1 MENESQS
8 SKASKTPVLS
18 ATTANSPSHNREV
31 YLAYYKRTAF
41 SKSKP
46 EDPEKDIYNSIR
58 MDEALSRLIKECL
71 TTAEVKPSDIN
82 DLIVGC
88 ALQFD
93 ENWTMGGRHPALL
106 ADLPRVPSVAMDR
119 QCGSSLNAIG
129 AGAMEIMTG
138 NSDIV
143 LAGGFEHLT
152 HVPMTNNPNLK
163 PNMALLLRPE
173 YAKYD
178 MNTAYRMGLTAE
190 KLARLRGIQ
199 REAMDQ
205 YSYESQ
211 KLASRAQSEEY
222 FTGEIMPLEVE
233 RGGETVKV
241 DRDQSIRPDT
251 TLEQIKRLPP
261 AFSSDG
267 RITAGNSCPINAGA
281 SLVMLVSGQKLK
293 EYGFK
298 PLTRI
303 VSMGW
308 AAVDPSIMGEGVVPA
323 SKKALANAGL
333 RPEDIDLWEINEA
346 FAVVVLN
353 ALKELGGIPR
363 EKVNVKGGAIAIGHP
378 HGASGA
384 RLAGTLGRI
393 LNEKR
398 NEKGVAALCTAGGQG
413 YSIVFERA
421 S

>member
-1 MENESQS
+1 LSTHRS
-8 SKASKTPVLS
+8 AKTPQL
-18 ATTANSPSHNREV
+18 RDV
-31 YLAYYKRTAF
+31 YLAYFKRTGF

-46 EDPEKDIYNSIR
+46 EDPEKDVFNSIR
-58 MDEALSRLIKECL
+58 MDEALSRLIKQCL
-71 TTAEVKPSDIN
+71 TDTGVKSRDIN

-106 ADLPRVPSVAMDR
+106 ANLPEVPSVAMDR

-143 LAGGFEHLT
+143 FAGGFEHLT
-152 HVPMTNNPNLK
+152 HVPMTNNPSLK

-199 REAMDQ
+199 RDEMDQ

-211 KLASRAQSEEY
+211 KLAAKAQEGGY
-222 FTGEIMPLEVE
+222 FAGEIMPLEVE
-233 RGGETVKV
+233 KNGETVRV
-241 DRDQSIRPDT
+241 DRDQSVRGDT
-251 TLEQIKRLPP
+251 TLDQMRKLPP
-261 AFSSDG
+261 AFSQDG

-281 SLVMLVSGQKLK
+281 SLVMLASGEKLK
-293 EYGFK
+293 EYGFA
-298 PLTRI
+298 PLARI
-303 VSMGW
+303 VSIGW
-308 AAVDPSIMGEGVVPA
+308 GAVDPSIMGEGVVPA
-323 SKKALANAGL
+323 TKKALSNAGL
-333 RPEDIDLWEINEA
+333 KPEDIDLWEINEA

-353 ALKELGGIPR
+353 AIKELGGIRR
-363 EKVNVKGGAIAIGHP
+363 ENVNVKGGAIAIGHP

-384 RLAGTLGRI
+384 RLAGTLSRI
-393 LNEKR
+393 LNEKKKER
-398 NEKGVAALCTAGGQG
+398 GVATLCTAGGQG
-413 YSIVFERA
+413 YSVILERA
-421 S
+421 Q

>member
-1 MENESQS
+1 MS
-8 SKASKTPVLS
+8 SSGR
-18 ATTANSPSHNREV
+18 REV
-31 YLAYYKRTAF
+31 YLAYFKRTAF

-46 EDPEKDIYNSIR
+46 ENPEKDVYNSIR
-58 MDEALSRLIKECL
+58 MDEALSRLIKQCL
-71 TTAEVKPSDIN
+71 TDTGVRPRDIN

-106 ADLPRVPSVAMDR
+106 AHLPEVPSVAMDR

-143 LAGGFEHLT
+143 FAGGFEHLT
-152 HVPMTNNPNLK
+152 HVPMTNNPSLK
-163 PNMALLLRPE
+163 PNMSLLLRPE

-199 REAMDQ
+199 REEMDI

-211 KLASRAQSEEY
+211 KLASKAQEEGY
-222 FTGEIMPLEVE
+222 FSGEIMPLEVE
-233 RGGETVKV
+233 KGGDTIRV
-241 DRDQSIRPDT
+241 DGDQSVRGDT
-251 TLEQIKRLPP
+251 TLEQMRKLPP
-261 AFSSDG
+261 AFSQDG

-281 SLVMLVSGQKLK
+281 SLVMLASGEKLK
-293 EYGFK
+293 EYGFT
-298 PLTRI
+298 PLARI
-303 VSMGW
+303 VSIGW
-308 AAVDPSIMGEGVVPA
+308 GAVDPSIMGEGVVPA
-323 SKKALANAGL
+323 TRKALSNAGL
-333 RPEDIDLWEINEA
+333 KPEDIDLWEINEA

-353 ALKELGGIPR
+353 AIKELGGISR
-363 EKVNVKGGAIAIGHP
+363 EHVNVKGGAIAIGHP

-384 RLAGTLGRI
+384 RIAGTLSRI
-393 LNEKR
+393 LNEKKKER
-398 NEKGVAALCTAGGQG
+398 GVATLCTAGGQG
-413 YSIVFERA
+413 YSLVLDRA
-421 S
+421 P

>member
-1 MENESQS
+1 MSAHTHR
-8 SKASKTPVLS
+8 KASQL
-18 ATTANSPSHNREV
+18 RDV
-31 YLAYYKRTAF
+31 YLAYFKRTAF

-46 EDPEKDIYNSIR
+46 EDPEKDVFNSIR
-58 MDEALSRLIKECL
+58 MDEALSRLIKQCL
-71 TTAEVKPSDIN
+71 TDTGVKPPDVN

-106 ADLPRVPSVAMDR
+106 AHLPEVPSVAMDR

-143 LAGGFEHLT
+143 FAGGFEHLT

-199 REAMDQ
+199 RDEMDQ

-211 KLASRAQSEEY
+211 KLAFKAQEEGY
-222 FTGEIMPLEVE
+222 FAGEIMPLEVE
-233 RGGETVKV
+233 KGGQTIRV
-241 DRDQSIRPDT
+241 DRDQSVRGDT
-251 TLEQIKRLPP
+251 TLEQMRKLSP
-261 AFSSDG
+261 AFSQDG

-281 SLVMLVSGQKLK
+281 SLVMLASGEKVK
-293 EYGFK
+293 EYGLT
-298 PLTRI
+298 PLARI
-303 VSMGW
+303 LSIGW
-308 AAVDPSIMGEGVVPA
+308 GAVDPSIMGEGVVPA
-323 SKKALANAGL
+323 TKKALSNAGF

-353 ALKELGGIPR
+353 ALKELGGIRR
-363 EKVNVKGGAIAIGHP
+363 ENVNIKGGAIAIGHP

-384 RLAGTLGRI
+384 RLAGTLSRI
-393 LNEKR
+393 LNEKKKDR
-398 NEKGVAALCTAGGQG
+398 GVATLCTAGGQG
-413 YSIVFERA
+413 YTLVLERA

>member
-1 MENESQS
+1 
-8 SKASKTPVLS
+8 
-18 ATTANSPSHNREV
+18 
-31 YLAYYKRTAF
+31 
-41 SKSKP
+41 
-46 EDPEKDIYNSIR
+46 
-58 MDEALSRLIKECL
+58 MDEALSKLIDDCL
-71 TTAEVKPSDIN
+71 STTEVNPSDVN
-82 DLIVGC
+82 DVIVGC

-93 ENWTMGGRHPALL
+93 ENWTMGGRHPVLL
-106 ADLPRVPSVAMDR
+106 AKLPEVPSVAMDR

-129 AGAMEIMTG
+129 AGAMEIMTA

-143 LAGGFEHLT
+143 FAGGFEHLT
-152 HVPMTNNPNLK
+152 HVPMSNNPNLK

-190 KLARLRGIQ
+190 KLARLRGIE
-199 REAMDQ
+199 RGPMDQ
-205 YSYESQ
+205 YSYESHR
-211 KLASRAQSEEY
+211 LASKAQEEGY
-222 FTGEIMPLEVE
+222 FAGEIMPLEVE
-233 RGGETVKV
+233 KSGKTVRV
-241 DRDQSIRPDT
+241 ERDQSVRGDT
-251 TLEQIKRLPP
+251 TLEQIRKLPP

-281 SLVMLVSGQKLK
+281 SLVMLVSGEKLE

-298 PLTRI
+298 PLARI
-303 VSMGW
+303 SSMGW

-323 SKKALANAGL
+323 TKKALANAGL
-333 RPEDIDLWEINEA
+333 KPDDIDVWEINEA

-353 ALKELGGIPR
+353 ALNELGGIPR

-384 RLAGTLGRI
+384 RLAGTLVRI
-393 LNEKR
+393 LNEKKKER
-398 NEKGVAALCTAGGQG
+398 GVATLCTAGGQG

>member
-1 MENESQS
+1 MSANTS
-8 SKASKTPVLS
+8 SKVVSSK
-18 ATTANSPSHNREV
+18 RDV
-31 YLAYYKRTAF
+31 YLAYFKRTAF

-46 EDPEKDIYNSIR
+46 EDPEKDVFNSIR
-58 MDEALSRLIKECL
+58 MDEALSRIIKQCL
-71 TTAEVKPSDIN
+71 TDTGVKPRDVN

-106 ADLPRVPSVAMDR
+106 AHLPEVPSVAMDR

-129 AGAMEIMTG
+129 VGAMEIMTG

-143 LAGGFEHLT
+143 IAGGFEHLT

-199 REAMDQ
+199 RDEMDQ
-205 YSYESQ
+205 YSCESQ
-211 KLASRAQSEEY
+211 KLASKAQEEGY
-222 FTGEIMPLEVE
+222 FADEIMPLEVE
-233 RGGETVKV
+233 KAGETVRV
-241 DRDQSIRPDT
+241 DRDQSVRGDT
-251 TLEQIKRLPP
+251 TLEQMRKLPP
-261 AFSSDG
+261 AFNRDG

-281 SLVMLVSGQKLK
+281 SLVMLASEEKLA
-293 EYGFK
+293 EYGLT

-303 VSMGW
+303 LSIGW
-308 AAVDPSIMGEGVVPA
+308 GAVDPSIMGEGVVPA
-323 SKKALANAGL
+323 TRKALSNAGL
-333 RPEDIDLWEINEA
+333 KPEDIDLWEINEA

-353 ALKELGGIPR
+353 ALRQLGGIRR
-363 EKVNVKGGAIAIGHP
+363 ENVNVKGGAIAIGHP

-384 RLAGTLGRI
+384 RLAGTLSRI

-398 NEKGVAALCTAGGQG
+398 KERGVATLCTAGGQG
-413 YSIVFERA
+413 YSLVLERA

>member
-1 MENESQS
+1 MPATT
-8 SKASKTPVLS
+8 SKAL
-18 ATTANSPSHNREV
+18 NHNREV

-46 EDPEKDIYNSIR
+46 EDPEKDVYNSIR
-58 MDEALSRLIKECL
+58 MDEALSRLIKQCL
-71 TTAEVKPSDIN
+71 IITEVKPSDIN
-82 DLIVGC
+82 DMIVGC

-93 ENWTMGGRHPALL
+93 EDWTMGGRHPVLL
-106 ADLPRVPSVAMDR
+106 ANLPGVPSVAMDR
-119 QCGSSLNAIG
+119 QCGSSLNSIG

-190 KLARLRGIQ
+190 KLAKLRGIE
-199 REAMDQ
+199 RDAMDQ

-211 KLASRAQSEEY
+211 KLASKAQSEGY
-222 FTGEIMPLEVE
+222 FTDEIMPLEVE
-233 RGGETVKV
+233 KGGQTVMV
-241 DRDQSIRPDT
+241 ERDQCIRPDT
-251 TLEQIKRLPP
+251 TLEQMKKLTP
-261 AFSSDG
+261 AFSPDG

-281 SLVMLVSGQKLK
+281 SLVMLASGEKIK

-298 PLTRI
+298 PLARI

-323 SKKALANAGL
+323 TKKALANAGL

-363 EKVNVKGGAIAIGHP
+363 DHVNVKGGAIAIGHP

-384 RLAGTLGRI
+384 RLAGTLSRI

-398 NEKGVAALCTAGGQG
+398 KEKGVATLCTAGGQG

>member
-1 MENESQS
+1 MSAAPSQRIP
-8 SKASKTPVLS
+8 KQLQD
-18 ATTANSPSHNREV
+18 V
-31 YLAYYKRTAF
+31 YLVYYKRTAF

-46 EDPEKDIYNSIR
+46 EDPERDVFNSIR

-71 TTAEVKPSDIN
+71 KTTEVKPKDVN

-106 ADLPRVPSVAMDR
+106 AHLPEVPSVAMDR

-143 LAGGFEHLT
+143 FAGGFEHLT

-173 YAKYD
+173 YSKYD

-199 REAMDQ
+199 REEMDK
-205 YSYESQ
+205 YAFESQ
-211 KLASRAQSEEY
+211 KLASRAQEEGY
-222 FTGEIMPLEVE
+222 FTNEIMPLEVE
-233 RGGETVKV
+233 RARATITADK
-241 DRDQSIRPDT
+241 DQSVRGET
-251 TLEQIKRLPP
+251 TLEQMRNLPP
-261 AFSSDG
+261 AFSQGG
-267 RITAGNSCPINAGA
+267 RITAGNSCPVNAGA
-281 SLVMLVSGQKLK
+281 SVVMLASRKK
-293 EYGFK
+293 MEEYGFT
-298 PLTRI
+298 PLSRI

-308 AAVDPSIMGEGVVPA
+308 GAVDPSIMGEGVVPA
-323 SKKALANAGL
+323 SRKALANAGL
-333 RPEDIDLWEINEA
+333 RPDEIDLWEINEA

-353 ALKELGGIPR
+353 ALKELGGISR
-363 EKVNVKGGAIAIGHP
+363 DRVNIKGGAIAIGHP

-384 RLAGTLGRI
+384 RLAGTLSRI
-393 LNEKR
+393 LHEKR
-398 NEKGVAALCTAGGQG
+398 KDRGVATLCTAGGQG
-413 YSIVFERA
+413 YAVVLESA

>member
-1 MENESQS
+1 LPAP
-8 SKASKTPVLS
+8 ASDKTS
-18 ATTANSPSHNREV
+18 NHQREV

-46 EDPEKDIYNSIR
+46 EDPEKDLFNSVR
-58 MDEALSRLIKECL
+58 MDEALSRLIQECVS
-71 TTAEVKPSDIN
+71 TTEVNANDIN
-82 DLIVGC
+82 DLLIGC

-106 ADLPRVPSVAMDR
+106 ANLPGVPSVAMDR

-129 AGAMEIMTG
+129 AGAMEIMTS

-178 MNTAYRMGLTAE
+178 MNIAYRMGLTAE

-199 REAMDQ
+199 RDAMDQ

-211 KLASRAQSEEY
+211 KLATKAEEEGY
-222 FTGEIMPLEVE
+222 FTGEITPLEVE
-233 RGGETVKV
+233 KDGEIVKV
-241 DRDQSIRPDT
+241 DKDQSVRRDA
-251 TLEQIKRLPP
+251 TLEQMRKLAP
-261 AFSSDG
+261 AFSQDG

-281 SLVMLVSGQKLK
+281 SLVMLVSGEKLK

-298 PLTRI
+298 PLSRI
-303 VSMGW
+303 VSIGW

-323 SKKALANAGL
+323 TKKALAQAGL
-333 RPEDIDLWEINEA
+333 KPEDVDVWEINEA

-353 ALKELGGIPR
+353 AEKELGGIPR
-363 EKVNVKGGAIAIGHP
+363 ERVNVKGGAIAIGHP

-393 LNEKR
+393 LHEKKK
-398 NEKGVAALCTAGGQG
+398 EKGVATLCTAGGQG

>member
-1 MENESQS
+1 LPAHASD
-8 SKASKTPVLS
+8 KAG
-18 ATTANSPSHNREV
+18 NHQRDV
-31 YLAYYKRTAF
+31 YLACYKRTAF

-46 EDPEKDIYNSIR
+46 EDPEKDLFNSMR
-58 MDEALSRLIKECL
+58 MDEALSKLIQECIS
-71 TTAEVKPSDIN
+71 TTEVNPNDIN
-82 DLIVGC
+82 DLLVGC

-106 ADLPRVPSVAMDR
+106 ANLPGVPSVAMDR

-152 HVPMTNNPNLK
+152 HVPMTDNPNLK
-163 PNMALLLRPE
+163 PNIALLLRPE

-199 REAMDQ
+199 RDAMDQ

-211 KLASRAQSEEY
+211 RLATKAEEEGY

-233 RGGETVKV
+233 KAGEIVKV
-241 DRDQSIRPDT
+241 DKDQSIRRDA
-251 TLEQIKRLPP
+251 TLEQMRKLPS
-261 AFSSDG
+261 AFSQDG

-281 SLVMLVSGQKLK
+281 SLVMLVSGEKLK

-298 PLTRI
+298 PLSRI
-303 VSMGW
+303 VSIGW

-323 SKKALANAGL
+323 TKKALSRPGL
-333 RPEDIDLWEINEA
+333 KPEDIDLWEINEA

-353 ALKELGGIPR
+353 AQKELGGIPR

-393 LNEKR
+393 LNQKKKER
-398 NEKGVAALCTAGGQG
+398 GVATLCTAGGQG

>member
-1 MENESQS
+1 
-8 SKASKTPVLS
+8 LS
-18 ATTANSPSHNREV
+18 AHRSNKSTPRRREV
-31 YLAYYKRTAF
+31 YLAYFKRTAF

-46 EDPEKDIYNSIR
+46 EDPEKDIFNSIR
-58 MDEALSRLIKECL
+58 MDEALSKLIDDCL
-71 TTAEVKPSDIN
+71 STTEVNPSDVN
-82 DLIVGC
+82 DVIVGC

-93 ENWTMGGRHPALL
+93 ENWTMGGRHPVLL
-106 ADLPRVPSVAMDR
+106 AKLPEVPSVAMDR

-129 AGAMEIMTG
+129 AGAMEIMTA

-143 LAGGFEHLT
+143 FAGGFEHLT
-152 HVPMTNNPNLK
+152 HVPMSNNPNLK

-190 KLARLRGIQ
+190 KLARLRGIE
-199 REAMDQ
+199 RGPMDQ
-205 YSYESQ
+205 YSYESHR
-211 KLASRAQSEEY
+211 LASKAQEEGY
-222 FTGEIMPLEVE
+222 FAGEIMPLEVE
-233 RGGETVKV
+233 KSGKTVRV
-241 DRDQSIRPDT
+241 ERDQSVRGDT
-251 TLEQIKRLPP
+251 TLEQIRKLPP

-281 SLVMLVSGQKLK
+281 SLVMLVSGEKLE

-298 PLTRI
+298 PLARI
-303 VSMGW
+303 SSMGW

-323 SKKALANAGL
+323 TKKALANAGL
-333 RPEDIDLWEINEA
+333 KPDDIDVWEINEA

-353 ALKELGGIPR
+353 ALKELGIPR

-384 RLAGTLGRI
+384 RLAGTLVRI
-393 LNEKR
+393 LNEKKKER
-398 NEKGVAALCTAGGQG
+398 GVATLCTAGGQG

>member
-1 MENESQS
+1 
-8 SKASKTPVLS
+8 
-18 ATTANSPSHNREV
+18 
-31 YLAYYKRTAF
+31 
-41 SKSKP
+41 
-46 EDPEKDIYNSIR
+46 

-71 TTAEVKPSDIN
+71 STTEVKPGDVN
-82 DLIVGC
+82 DVIVGC

-93 ENWTMGGRHPALL
+93 ENWTMGGRHPVLL
-106 ADLPRVPSVAMDR
+106 ADLPEVPSVAMDR
-119 QCGSSLNAIG
+119 QCGSSLNAVG

-190 KLARLRGIQ
+190 KLAKLRGIQ
-199 REAMDQ
+199 RDAMDQ

-211 KLASRAQSEEY
+211 KLASKAQEDGY
-222 FTGEIMPLEVE
+222 FAGEIMPLEVE
-233 RGGETVKV
+233 KSGETVIV
-241 DRDQSIRPDT
+241 DRDQSIRGDT
-251 TLEQIKRLPP
+251 TLEQIQKLPP
-261 AFSSDG
+261 AFRQDG

-281 SLVMLVSGQKLK
+281 SLVMLVSGEKLE

-298 PLTRI
+298 PLTKI
-303 VSMGW
+303 ISMGW

-323 SKKALANAGL
+323 SKKALAKAGL
-333 RPEDIDLWEINEA
+333 TPEDIDVWEINEA
-346 FAVVVLN
+346 FAVVILN
-353 ALKELGGIPR
+353 ALIELGGVPR
-363 EKVNVKGGAIAIGHP
+363 NKVNVRGGAIAIGHP

-393 LNEKR
+393 LNEKKKER
-398 NEKGVAALCTAGGQG
+398 GVASLCTAGGQG

>member
-1 MENESQS
+1 LSS
-8 SKASKTPVLS
+8 SKSKQ
-18 ATTANSPSHNREV
+18 PSHLREV
-31 YLAYYKRTAF
+31 YLAYFKRTAF

-46 EDPEKDIYNSIR
+46 EDPEKDVFNSIR
-58 MDEALSRLIKECL
+58 MDEALSRLIKQCL
-71 TTAEVKPSDIN
+71 TDTGVKPRDIN

-106 ADLPRVPSVAMDR
+106 AHLPEVPSVAMDR

-143 LAGGFEHLT
+143 FAGGFEHLT
-152 HVPMTNNPNLK
+152 HVPMTNNPILK

-199 REAMDQ
+199 RDEMDQ

-211 KLASRAQSEEY
+211 KLAAKAQEEGY
-222 FTGEIMPLEVE
+222 FAGEIMPLEVE
-233 RGGETVKV
+233 KDGKTVRV
-241 DRDQSIRPDT
+241 DRDQSVRGDT
-251 TLEQIKRLPP
+251 TLEQMRKLSP
-261 AFSSDG
+261 AFSQDG

-281 SLVMLVSGQKLK
+281 SLVMLASGEKLK
-293 EYGFK
+293 EYGFT
-298 PLTRI
+298 PLARLLSI
-303 VSMGW
+303 GW
-308 AAVDPSIMGEGVVPA
+308 GAVDPSIMGEGVVPA
-323 SKKALANAGL
+323 TKKALSNASL
-333 RPEDIDLWEINEA
+333 KPEDIDLWEINEA

-353 ALKELGGIPR
+353 AIKELGGIRR
-363 EKVNVKGGAIAIGHP
+363 ENVNVKGGAIAIGHP

-384 RLAGTLGRI
+384 RLAGTLSRI
-393 LNEKR
+393 LNEKKKER
-398 NEKGVAALCTAGGQG
+398 GVATLCTAGGQG
-413 YSIVFERA
+413 YAIVLEKP
-421 S
+421 